1 MKNFLD
7 SMKNFFKSKSVGYY
21 ISAVGCLLAFVFA
34 IVYMATY
41 KTAIGNNASGFVP
54 ESVGIFLFAGV
65 VINIA
70 LLVLPQY
77 GFINWIVILFYGLAL
92 YKQIFLVPDFFAGL
106 ATGIEYNGGDASLN
120 IFYLIALLVIV
131 IIAVVTSFLGY
142 YKKAEDRDA
151 DFKKVKGVAPIAK
164 LGGGT
169 VAIIV
174 AVLVSTITVY
184 NLSNVVIPKYSFN
197 PITPEIEALAA
208 EKAPENDPANV
219 VFSKADSYDFDAAD
233 FKAVTAGATTRED
246 HYLVYMFEGA
256 YSEGYQG
263 QYNEYYANLWLWDDG
278 FFTGK
283 SNSQTFKGYWYNDFD
298 GDGQVDNIKMIS
310 NSEKYASIE
319 CKKSEGFYGY
329 QAYIYMHPGWG
340 DGRSMPIAGYLYYEA
355 IALAIDTKD
364 FPVYKVGDYLPTSDW
379 SVNRILQNL
388 NWGSVFNMPDGSDEK
403 MKIKWTL
410 PEDLLD
416 KDKKL
421 AAAGEYEIKAEW
433 GGLETTVT
441 ITVK

>member
-7 SMKNFFKSKSVGYY
+7 KMKNFFKNKSIGYY
-21 ISAVGCLLAFVFA
+21 ISAAGCLLAFVFA

-41 KTAIGNNASGFVP
+41 EQAIGNNASGFVP

-65 VINIA
+65 VINIV

-77 GFINWIVILFYGLAL
+77 GFINFIVILFYGLAL

-106 ATGIEYNGGDASLN
+106 ATGIEYNGGDAGLN

-151 DFKKVKGVAPIAK
+151 DFKNVKGVVPIAK
-164 LGGGT
+164 LGGGGA
-169 VAIIV
+169 AILI
-174 AVLVSTITVY
+174 AALVSCITVY

-197 PITPEIEALAA
+197 PITEEIKALA
-208 EKAPENDPANV
+208 ESKAPANNPADV
-219 VFSKADSYDFDAAD
+219 VFAKQESYNFSTQE
-233 FKAVTAGATTRED
+233 FSAVSEGASTREG

-263 QYNEYYANLWLWDDG
+263 QYNEYYANLWLWEDG
-278 FFTGK
+278 YFTGK
-283 SNSQTFKGYWYNDFD
+283 SNSQTFKGYWYNDTD
-298 GDGQVDNIKMIS
+298 GDGEADGLKMVS

-319 CKKSEGFYGY
+319 CKKSEGFYDY
-329 QAYIYMHPGWG
+329 QAYVYMYPGWG

-355 IALAIDTKD
+355 IALAIDTKG
-364 FPVYKVGDYLPTSDW
+364 FPNYKVGNYFTTSDW
-379 SVNRILQNL
+379 EVNRILQNL
-388 NWGSVFNMPDGSDEK
+388 NWGSIFDMPDGNNPA

-410 PEDLLD
+410 PEGLLD
-416 KDKKL
+416 DKNKL

-433 GGLETTVT
+433 GGLETSVT